1 MKKRVIR
8 KLAQKFANVIVSQY
22 KTATDPFIQN
32 ILLDQA
38 AKLNAYCIV
47 FHNIYLD

>member
-1 MKKRVIR
+1 MKKRIIT
-8 KLAQKFANVIVSQY
+8 KLAQKFADTIASQY
-22 KTATDPFIQN
+22 KITADPNIQN

-47 FHNIYLD
+47 FHAIYLD